1 MQLNQQT
8 AEFQSIVD
16 LPDHAII
23 YTNSWEHYW
32 TLLAYYYEGCQP
44 KYIKTDLS
52 NIQDVIISQEK
63 TAYLML
69 YDELNS
75 ETKTILDTMGYNNK
89 FIYRGLLGNQKNVCV
104 YELTSK

>member
-1 MQLNQQT
+1 MKNLKQ
-8 AEFQSIVD
+8 
-16 LPDHAII
+16 
-23 YTNSWEHYW
+23 
-32 TLLAYYYEGCQP
+32 
-44 KYIKTDLS
+44 
-52 NIQDVIISQEK
+52 
-63 TAYLML
+63 L